1 MGNHLTH
8 GPRTR
13 ALQRR
18 RVDASPPSSEKP
30 RCTSPCADGNDQ
42 NGNGKPG
49 VEGRPQHSLCPGGI
63 ARRPAARQGS
73 SRAPRRRAQL
83 TASRCLSRAF
93 TRGRK
98 TGSHGH
104 PQGRDGGFAPRLPLG
119 CWADGR
125 TEVVPAYGGRPLGN
139 EHEKP
144 RGGRRA
150 VGGAR
155 VRGLP
160 EGRDSTG
167 MGSACAA
174 ARGRAWGEQ
183 GGGPSRTC
191 QRAHALAHTHALTH
205 PLRAAASQEGTRL
218 DCGGLEGAAVSQ
230 PFTRHREERA
240 LRRLQRPQDVWSR
253 ADAQDVAFGVQQSRL
268 GPHRPAV
275 APARWPP
282 QW

>member
-18 RVDASPPSSEKP
+18 RVDASPRSSKKP
-30 RCTSPCADGNDQ
+30 RCSHRAPTGTTETGTESRAWRAG
-42 NGNGKPG
+42 
-49 VEGRPQHSLCPGGI
+49 
-63 ARRPAARQGS
+63 PAAAFPLPWRNRSTSGRTAGELAS
-73 SRAPRRRAQL
+73 SSETETCSADSL
-83 TASRCLSRAF
+83 TVPLPGLYP
-93 TRGRK
+93 RGRK
-98 TGSHGH
+98 TGSHDH

-144 RGGRRA
+144 CGGRRA

-167 MGSACAA
+167 TGSTCAA

-191 QRAHALAHTHALTH
+191 QRAHARSHTHTH
-205 PLRAAASQEGTRL
+205 SHTP
-218 DCGGLEGAAVSQ
+218 
-230 PFTRHREERA
+230 
-240 LRRLQRPQDVWSR
+240 
-253 ADAQDVAFGVQQSRL
+253 
-268 GPHRPAV
+268 
-275 APARWPP
+275 
-282 QW
+282 

>member
-1 MGNHLTH
+1 MLLLGR
-8 GPRTR
+8 PRSR
-13 ALQRR
+13 DAVAMRR
-18 RVDASPPSSEKP
+18 RERPKRERKAGRGGPAAAFPLPWRNRRTSGRTAGELASSSETCSADSLTVPLPGLYP
-30 RCTSPCADGNDQ
+30 RGQ
-42 NGNGKPG
+42 
-49 VEGRPQHSLCPGGI
+49 
-63 ARRPAARQGS
+63 
-73 SRAPRRRAQL
+73 
-83 TASRCLSRAF
+83 
-93 TRGRK
+93 K

-104 PQGRDGGFAPRLPLG
+104 PQGRDGGIAPRLPLG